1 LSADQQPA
9 DQVAFCQPYS
19 ELNAFLVNSQERK
32 FIFSD
37 SILNPGA
44 LRTSVRQTRTSVR
57 QMSHACIPHL
67 VEKHI
72 GPTLRQARYA
82 FEASLKDDATRYFPL
97 KLKSF
102 YVRRQTNYVCT
113 KTNNDIVGTP
123 KHNTCQQR

>member
-1 LSADQQPA
+1 VLSADQQPA

-37 SILNPGA
+37 PILNPGA
-44 LRTSVRQTRTSVR
+44 LRTSVRQMT
-57 QMSHACIPHL
+57 HACIPHL

-82 FEASLKDDATRYFPL
+82 FEASLKDDATRYSPL

-102 YVRRQTNYVCT
+102 YVRRQTNSVCT
-113 KTNNDIVGTP
+113 KTNNDIVGAP